1 MMRLQADENV
11 PLDVVTALRLRGH
24 DVAWVREDMPG
35 AEDMRVLER
44 AQRENRVVL
53 TFDKDFGELA
63 IRRQIPAVS
72 GIILLRIAAPSS
84 AILASMV
91 VTILEDRDNWPG
103 HFSVIDRN
111 HIRMIPLPLKT

>member
-91 VTILEDRDNWPG
+91 DHSRRPG
-103 HFSVIDRN
+103 
-111 HIRMIPLPLKT
+111 

>member
-1 MMRLQADENV
+1 M
-11 PLDVVTALRLRGH
+11 
-24 DVAWVREDMPG
+24 
-35 AEDMRVLER
+35 LER

-53 TFDKDFGELA
+53 TFDKDFSELA

-91 VTILEDRDNWPG
+91 VTIPDDRDNWPG
-103 HFSVIDRN
+103 HFSVIERN
-111 HIRMIPLPLKT
+111 HIRMIPLPLKS